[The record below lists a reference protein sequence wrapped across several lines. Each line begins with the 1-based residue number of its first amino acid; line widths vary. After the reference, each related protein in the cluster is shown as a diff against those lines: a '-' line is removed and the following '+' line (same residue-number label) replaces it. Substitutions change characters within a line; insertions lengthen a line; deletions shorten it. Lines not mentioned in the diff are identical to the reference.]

1 MVLFPSCTNDLIQSP
16 DSESDFWGS
25 IFQYPE
31 SYKQNLAKLYAGF
44 ATTGQQGP
52 AGQPDI
58 SGIDEGESQY
68 IRGYWL
74 LGIDY

>member
-16 DSESDFWGS
+16 DLRIRFLGS

-31 SYKQNLAKLYAGF
+31 SYKQNLAMRF

-58 SGIDEGESQY
+58 SGIDEGGKPVHK
-68 IRGYWL
+68 RL
-74 LGIDY
+74 LCD

>member
-1 MVLFPSCTNDLIQSP
+1 LIFFYFRHANDLIQSP
-16 DSESDFWGS
+16 DSRSDFWGS
-25 IFQYPE
+25 IFHTPE

-58 SGIDEGESQY
+58 SGIDLEEV
-68 IRGYWL
+68 GY
-74 LGIDY
+74 YRN